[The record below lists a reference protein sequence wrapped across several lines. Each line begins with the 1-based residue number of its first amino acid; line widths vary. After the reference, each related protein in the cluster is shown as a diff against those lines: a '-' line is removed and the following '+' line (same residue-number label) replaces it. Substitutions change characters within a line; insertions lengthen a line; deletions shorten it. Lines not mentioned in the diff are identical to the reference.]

1 MRFPPS
7 MLPALTLGFL
17 AGLLL
22 GSYAPFLPLTITG
35 LLLLCAVTITVLEH
49 RGALE
54 RSIGHAA
61 FLAGL
66 VGLLY
71 WTISIH
77 PAPTVEGSRFFT
89 DTPVRLTGVV
99 RQPVRQFPG
108 RAVLVLTDCRF
119 GPDGIQTGVLDR
131 VRVTWRE
138 ADAAFLLGDRVVLTG
153 KLRAPSGFKNPGGFD
168 YGGYLEHQGIEAV
181 ISVTGPGQVAL
192 VDQPATRSWWT
203 PWRIVERWRERL
215 RISALH
221 SLDESAAGVYLG
233 MILGQSGYVTPDARD
248 TYMATGTVHI
258 LSISGSHLGLIAMLC
273 FWSIRGA
280 SRILPSRWFL
290 ILSRRITPTRLA
302 AVLTVPPVTFYTLLA
317 GYEVATVRSCL
328 MIMLFLWALWLGR
341 PNPVLVTLCTAALA
355 ILLHD
360 PAALFDISFQLSFL
374 SVLAIGL
381 ALPLTQSEPDLP
393 PEGGWSLRDRL
404 HTWLTGYSV
413 ITGSVTLATVPLVA
427 LYFNQIA
434 WLGLV
439 ANLIIIPFAGF
450 VVVPLGLAS
459 AVWGLVAGGDAL
471 PAAAL
476 NQMMCDGFNGLVH
489 LFAQIPGSEW
499 HVASPAVPMMVLY
512 YGALLILLVG
522 WQRLARGAT
531 IPLVTAVVLMLGW
544 WTWSPRWAQDSSVVR
559 VTFLDVG
566 QGDATVVEFPEGK
579 TILIDGGSSYDSL
592 DLGRAVVGPYLWD
605 RGIRQLDHLI
615 GTHPQLDHVGGLA
628 SVARKFVLGRYWGNG
643 IDREE
648 RFHQRLRDE
657 LRAKGIPEERAE
669 AGLVLAESP
678 SCRLV
683 VLNPPRSEDG
693 PSDGRHG
700 PDTEVRRDG
709 SALNNLSVV
718 TRLTCGTHAFLF
730 AADIESKAM
739 QRMLD
744 HGDVLQ
750 SEVLKVPHHGALSSL
765 HDEWIGRVHAGDAV
779 VSAGPH
785 NPYGHPVERVLTAYR
800 GVGSHVWITRDEGAV
815 WMTASIQGSGLQIH
829 SARERALHPVLPGSS
844 MMVEES
850 VNLTRVWQRWIES

>member
-1 MRFPPS
+1 

-22 GSYAPFLPLTITG
+22 GSYAPFLPLTVTG
-35 LLLLCAVTITVLEH
+35 LLLLSAVTITVLEH
-49 RGALE
+49 RGALD
-54 RSIGHAA
+54 RSIGCAV

-71 WTISIH
+71 WTSSSQH
-77 PAPTVEGSRFFT
+77 APTVEGSRLFT
-89 DTPVRLTGVV
+89 ETPVRLTGVV
-99 RQPVRQFPG
+99 RQPVRRFPG

-119 GPDGIQTGVLDR
+119 GPDDLQTAGLDR

-138 ADAAFLLGDRVVLTG
+138 ADAAFLLGDRVALTG

-168 YGGYLEHQGIEAV
+168 YGTYLEQQGTEAV

-192 VDQPATRSWWT
+192 VIRPATPSWWT

-215 RISALH
+215 RVGALH

-233 MILGQSGYVTPDARD
+233 MILGQSGYVTPEARD
-248 TYMATGTVHI
+248 LYMATGTVHI

-273 FWSIRGA
+273 FGAIRGA
-280 SRILPSRWFL
+280 SRLLPSRWLL

-317 GYEVATVRSCL
+317 GYEVATVRSWL
-328 MIMLFLWALWLGR
+328 MIMLLLWALWLGR

-381 ALPLTQSEPDLP
+381 ALPLAQSEPDLP
-393 PEGGWSLRDRL
+393 PEGGRPIRDRL
-404 HTWLTGYSV
+404 RAWLAGYSV
-413 ITGSVTLATVPLVA
+413 VTGSVTLATAPLVA

-459 AVWGLVAGGDAL
+459 AVWGLVVGGDAL

-476 NQMMCDGFNGLVH
+476 NQMMGDGFTGLVR
-489 LFAQIPGSEW
+489 LFARIPGAEW
-499 HVASPAVPMMVLY
+499 HVASPAVPMMVLF
-512 YGALLILLVG
+512 YGALLGLLVG
-522 WQRLARGAT
+522 RQRLARSAMVS
-531 IPLVTAVVLMLGW
+531 LVTALALMLSW
-544 WTWSPRWAQDSSVVR
+544 WAWSPRWAQDSSVVR
-559 VTFLDVG
+559 VAFLDVG
-566 QGDATVVEFPEGK
+566 QGDAAVVEFPEGQ
-579 TILIDGGSSYDSL
+579 TIVIDGGASYDSL

-605 RGIRQLDHLI
+605 RGIRHLDHLI

-628 SVARKFVLGRYWGNG
+628 SIARKFSLGRYWGNG

-669 AGLVLAESP
+669 AGMVLAESP
-678 SCRLV
+678 SCRMV
-683 VLNPPRSEDG
+683 VLNPPRSEE
-693 PSDGRHG
+693 SSMDGRHG
-700 PDTEVRRDG
+700 PEMEGRRDG
-709 SALNNLSVV
+709 STLNNLSVV
-718 TRLTCGTHAFLF
+718 TRLVCGIHTFLF

-739 QRMLD
+739 QRLLD
-744 HGDVLQ
+744 HGDALQ

-765 HDEWIGRVHAGDAV
+765 HDEWIRLVHAGDAV

-785 NPYGHPVERVLTAYR
+785 NPYGHPVASVLTAYQE
-800 GVGSHVWITRDEGAV
+800 VGSQVWITREEGAV
-815 WMTASIQGSGLQIH
+815 WVTASIDGPGLHIH
-829 SARERALHPVLPGSS
+829 SARERALHPIFPGSS
-844 MMVEES
+844 MMGEES
-850 VNLTRVWQRWIES
+850 ANLTRVWQRWVES